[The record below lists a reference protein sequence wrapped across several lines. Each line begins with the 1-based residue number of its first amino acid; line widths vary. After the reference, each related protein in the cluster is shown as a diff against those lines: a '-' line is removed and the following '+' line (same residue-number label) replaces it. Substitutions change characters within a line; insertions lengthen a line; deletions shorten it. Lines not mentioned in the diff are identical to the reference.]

1 MTFRQVLLPLVNSH
15 RTTEVAAIARAVA
28 VAKQLGA
35 AITMMAFDPDDAVRG
50 ALYTRSFHAEGLGIE
65 TTRQHDRHA
74 GTATRVRLFEAAADA
89 AAVRHSQVLRRCLPD
104 EVPGEVAN
112 CARTHDV
119 TLVPVRPLDDAS
131 DRIVEALIFT
141 SGRPILLFPE
151 PSADRL
157 PGSFGHVAIAWDNSA
172 QSARAVADA
181 MPLLQ
186 KARMVSIFTAAD
198 KNTAAEIDSG
208 SAMVGYLGSRGVKAT
223 FEMIRKDGQSIGKL
237 LEAFALQNRA
247 DLLVMG
253 AYRHSRL
260 QEMILGG
267 ATRTLIE
274 QPPCWVL
281 MSH

>member
-1 MTFRQVLLPLVNSH
+1 M
-15 RTTEVAAIARAVA
+15 
-28 VAKQLGA
+28 
-35 AITMMAFDPDDAVRG
+35 
-50 ALYTRSFHAEGLGIE
+50 
-65 TTRQHDRHA
+65 
-74 GTATRVRLFEAAADA
+74 
-89 AAVRHSQVLRRCLPD
+89 
-104 EVPGEVAN
+104 
-112 CARTHDV
+112 
-119 TLVPVRPLDDAS
+119 
-131 DRIVEALIFT
+131 
-141 SGRPILLFPE
+141 
-151 PSADRL
+151 

-267 ATRTLIE
+267 ATRTILE